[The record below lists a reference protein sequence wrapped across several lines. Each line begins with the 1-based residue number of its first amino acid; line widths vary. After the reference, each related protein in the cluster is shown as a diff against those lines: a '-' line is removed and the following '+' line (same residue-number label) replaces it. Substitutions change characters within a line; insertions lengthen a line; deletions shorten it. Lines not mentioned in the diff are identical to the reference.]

1 MGMCRL
7 GRRGWFRAQTACRL
21 DDGDSPCGVTT
32 FKNDLCRLGDAQDS
46 QQTAVHGCGVKQPT
60 DRSRS
65 RISDTFSSK
74 VTNFFWRVLPSRVT
88 ANVVVF
94 ATFTLVVRCKSKQM
108 GCAWVAC
115 MLTSALGTPG
125 IKNKTSSKIMLWQ
138 RLEIFELWRYRRN
151 IKKIRDVHECTRWSD
166 RSTACVTAVHQLD

>member
-1 MGMCRL
+1 MTALQRYTFKKKKNAYKAINNSIIHCWSFRTGFKPALVRSLSTSFIDNSRFWMEMSRL

-21 DDGDSPCGVTT
+21 DDGDSPCGVAT

-74 VTNFFWRVLPSRVT
+74 VTNFFWRMLPSRVT
-88 ANVVVF
+88 VNVVVF
-94 ATFTLVVRCKSKQM
+94 ATFTLAVRCKSKHR
-108 GCAWVAC
+108 GYA
-115 MLTSALGTPG
+115 
-125 IKNKTSSKIMLWQ
+125 
-138 RLEIFELWRYRRN
+138 
-151 IKKIRDVHECTRWSD
+151 
-166 RSTACVTAVHQLD
+166 

>member
-1 MGMCRL
+1 MTALQRYTLWVFFLCVCVFLNAYKAINNWIVHCWSFRTGFKPALVLWFSTSLTNSRFQMGMSRL

-74 VTNFFWRVLPSRVT
+74 VTNFFGVCCLRVSRRMSLFSPLLLSCSVVK
-88 ANVVVF
+88 ANRWVV
-94 ATFTLVVRCKSKQM
+94 LK
-108 GCAWVAC
+108 
-115 MLTSALGTPG
+115 
-125 IKNKTSSKIMLWQ
+125 
-138 RLEIFELWRYRRN
+138 
-151 IKKIRDVHECTRWSD
+151 
-166 RSTACVTAVHQLD
+166 